1 MFVHSSAEIT
11 LFLLKKRSCQNYK
24 FDVFT
29 ISESMLDSSVSDL
42 EIEIPGYSIHTEEGF
57 VPIVLQSYTTGGVV
71 CAYVLQSYKTGGV
84 VCAYVLQSYKT
95 EVLSDLSNISDCG
108 FHQLWLKI
116 QVRNLKLI
124 IVCTA
129 YRPPDTPLINISG

>member
-1 MFVHSSAEIT
+1 
-11 LFLLKKRSCQNYK
+11 
-24 FDVFT
+24 
-29 ISESMLDSSVSDL
+29 MLDSSVSDL

-57 VPIVLQSYTTGGVV
+57 VPIVLQSYT
-71 CAYVLQSYKTGGV
+71 TGGV

>member
-1 MFVHSSAEIT
+1 
-11 LFLLKKRSCQNYK
+11 
-24 FDVFT
+24 
-29 ISESMLDSSVSDL
+29 MLDSSVSDL

-57 VPIVLQSYTTGGVV
+57 VPIVLQSYTTGGVVCAYVLQSYKTGGVV

>member
-71 CAYVLQSYKTGGV
+71 CAYVLQSYKT
-84 VCAYVLQSYKT
+84 

>member
-1 MFVHSSAEIT
+1 MNVCSLKCRDHFVLVKETVKS
-11 LFLLKKRSCQNYK
+11 NK

-29 ISESMLDSSVSDL
+29 IFESWLDSSVSDL

-57 VPIVLQSYTTGGVV
+57 VPIVLQSYT
-71 CAYVLQSYKTGGV
+71 TGGV